1 MDGSG
6 KSQARSVAYSFICC
20 KQDLGAGEEAPS
32 KGGKLEEE
40 PATNPPGRVDSKV
53 SRLRCANAGGKL
65 KIVRT
70 HVILFAFILFLATG
84 GRGEESNPTDAGTT
98 PGPALS
104 PEHAAAGTPT
114 VSGGSADSGAT
125 ETATGDTPVEVV
137 KRLNASL
144 QKVLEDAEQ
153 LGYNGRVER
162 LSPIL
167 DAAFDF
173 DYMAR
178 KTVGQRWSTLSPE
191 EQKRWVQVFAELTK
205 ATYAGRFD
213 RFSGQTFELV
223 DEQRGA
229 NDSVV
234 VRSKVVSPG
243 EEDVDLSYR
252 LGKTPAG
259 WKVIDVYFKGTVSE
273 LAMRR
278 ADYSSVLKRDGF
290 EALVARVNQ
299 KIAELRAGG
308 SPPEPR

>member
-1 MDGSG
+1 LSIENI
-6 KSQARSVAYSFICC
+6 R
-20 KQDLGAGEEAPS
+20 
-32 KGGKLEEE
+32 
-40 PATNPPGRVDSKV
+40 
-53 SRLRCANAGGKL
+53 
-65 KIVRT
+65 
-70 HVILFAFILFLATG
+70 VILFVSVLFVASGGLAEDGDTVD
-84 GRGEESNPTDAGTT
+84 SAGAT
-98 PGPALS
+98 P
-104 PEHAAAGTPT
+104 AAA
-114 VSGGSADSGAT
+114 VSAENGSAGAPAVADGGADSAPK
-125 ETATGDTPVEVV
+125 EAPNDDTSDDSPVAVV

-173 DYMAR
+173 DYMAQ
-178 KTVGQRWSTLSPE
+178 KTVGRHWSTLSPD

-213 RFSGQTFELV
+213 RFSGQTFEFV
-223 DEQRGA
+223 DEQKGA

-243 EEDVDLSYR
+243 EDDVDLSYR

-290 EALVARVNQ
+290 EALIARVNQ
-299 KIAELRAGG
+299 RIAELSASG
-308 SPPEPR
+308 SP